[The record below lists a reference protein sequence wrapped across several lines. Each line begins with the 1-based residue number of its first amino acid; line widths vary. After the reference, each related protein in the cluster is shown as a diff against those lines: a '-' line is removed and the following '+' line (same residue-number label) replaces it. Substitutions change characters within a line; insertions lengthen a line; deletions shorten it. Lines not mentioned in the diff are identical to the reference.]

1 MRIRNNL
8 YRYYCKSKE
17 GGISVIKK
25 WLGYKSIIIAI
36 ILCLVF
42 IGYPIK
48 KVLANNTLKN
58 EILTERYCTLLAII
72 CTVLFI
78 LLIIMIM
85 LNFRIRIISDK
96 KATDTE
102 RELKHI
108 TNSVHV
114 GFVNFDVSNNYF
126 IQYASKGFYDM
137 MGYSKEEVAHYEN
150 SLLAFIHPFD
160 IAELGVIQN
169 GNFEDNSIQKELRL
183 ITKDGTVLWVL
194 MNGNYICNRE
204 DCQLISAVFVD
215 ITESRKMRE
224 RIQLEEERY
233 RVAAEI
239 SNDILFEY
247 NIEDDIMIYA
257 SKFEELYGR
266 EPIINDFS
274 NMDLKNTDF
283 IYHEDRGV
291 FSEYSRALRSGK
303 GMVESEFRIINA
315 NSVYVWCHTRG
326 KTLFDE
332 KKNPIRVIGKIVNI
346 DLHKKELQTLEY
358 KAKRDPLTSVYN
370 KSITKELIDSFTES
384 YPNGTHVFM
393 IIDIDD
399 FKGINDRYGHLQGD
413 KILTFV
419 INEIKKIFNSGEILG
434 RIGGDEFVVFIG
446 NISDKSII
454 MQKAALLQE
463 VLRTVYH
470 DDFCDISVSGSI
482 GVSVYPRDGKNYN
495 ELLMCADKAL
505 YQVKEDGKDGYK
517 LFT

>member
-1 MRIRNNL
+1 MRVMNNL
-8 YRYYCKSKE
+8 YHYNCCSKE

-25 WLGYKSIIIAI
+25 WLGYKCI
-36 ILCLVF
+36 ILTAIHCLIVMA
-42 IGYPIK
+42 YPTK
-48 KVLANNTLKN
+48 KVLANNTLIN
-58 EILTERYCTLLAII
+58 EILSEGYFTFLII
-72 CTVLFI
+72 LCTVLFI
-78 LLIIMIM
+78 LLIFMIV
-85 LNFRIRIISDK
+85 LNLRFKLIADK
-96 KATDTE
+96 KATETE

-114 GFVNFDVSNNYF
+114 GFVNFDVSNNHF
-126 IQYASKGFYDM
+126 IHYASKGFYDM

-160 IAELGVIQN
+160 VGGFVLVREGTL
-169 GNFEDNSIQKELRL
+169 EDNSIQKELRL
-183 ITKDGTVLWVL
+183 ITKDGTVLWAL
-194 MNGNYICNRE
+194 MNGNYICDRE
-204 DCQLISAVFVD
+204 GCQIISAVFVD

-266 EPIINDFS
+266 EPIINNFS
-274 NMDLKNTDF
+274 KLDLNNTDF

-315 NSVYVWCHTRG
+315 NNVYVWCHTRG
-326 KTLFDE
+326 KTIFDE

-370 KSITKELIDSFTES
+370 KSITKELIDSFTEN
-384 YPNGTHVFM
+384 YPNGTHVFT

-419 INEIKKIFNSGEILG
+419 VNEIKKIFNSGEILG

-446 NISDKSII
+446 NISDRAII
-454 MQKAALLQE
+454 KQKADLLQKAI
-463 VLRTVYH
+463 RTVYH

-505 YQVKEDGKDGYK
+505 YEVKEDGKDGYK

>member
-1 MRIRNNL
+1 MIPM
-8 YRYYCKSKE
+8 
-17 GGISVIKK
+17 V
-25 WLGYKSIIIAI
+25 
-36 ILCLVF
+36 ILCLFF
-42 IGYPIK
+42 IAYP
-48 KVLANNTLKN
+48 AN
-58 EILTERYCTLLAII
+58 EILAKTSLIEEILSEEYNPLLLILSTI
-72 CTVLFI
+72 LFV

-85 LNFRIRIISDK
+85 VNLHLKILTDK

-114 GFVNFDVSNNYF
+114 GFVNFDIDNNYF
-126 IQYASKGFYDM
+126 IHYASKGFYDM
-137 MGYSKEEVAHYEN
+137 MGYTREEVALYEN
-150 SLLAFIHPFD
+150 SLRSFIHPLDAGEFSLVQKSTL
-160 IAELGVIQN
+160 E
-169 GNFEDNSIQKELRL
+169 ETSIQKELRL
-183 ITKDGTVLWVL
+183 ITKEGTVLWAL
-194 MNGNYICNRE
+194 MNGNYICDKE
-204 DCQLISAVFVD
+204 GCQIISAVFVD

-247 NIEDDIMIYA
+247 NIEEDVMIYA
-257 SKFEELYGR
+257 KKFEELYGR
-266 EPIINDFS
+266 EPIINNFS
-274 NMDLKNTDF
+274 KQDLKHMDF

-303 GMVESEFRIINA
+303 EMVESEFRIINA
-315 NSVYVWCHTRG
+315 SNAYVWCHTRG
-326 KTLFDE
+326 KTIFDE
-332 KKNPIRVIGKIVNI
+332 KKNPKRVIGKIVNI

-358 KAKRDPLTSVYN
+358 KAKRDPLTNVYN
-370 KSITKELIDSFTES
+370 KSITKELIDSFTEK
-384 YPNGTHVFM
+384 YPNGIHAFM

-419 INEIKKIFNSGEILG
+419 VNEIKKIFNSGEILG

-454 MQKAALLQE
+454 MQKAALLQK
-463 VLRTVYH
+463 VIRTVYH
-470 DDFCDISVSGSI
+470 DDFCDMSVSGSI
-482 GVSVYPRDGKNYN
+482 GVSLFPSDGKNYN
-495 ELLMCADKAL
+495 GLLMCADKAL
-505 YQVKEDGKDGYK
+505 YEVKEDGKDGYK